1 LTVKPDAL
9 RAPSA
14 VFQSVHR
21 IRFRGPAISVH
32 DPAAGDDPAL
42 TGAKE
47 ELVVEFELTEEQ
59 RMVMEMVRDF
69 GQTEIAP
76 MVKDYEPKGEYP
88 QPIIDKLGE
97 LGLLGMM
104 VPEEFSGAGLDTVSS
119 CLAIRELAAACPS
132 TAITLSVTN
141 SVYCGP
147 LINFGTEEQKRK
159 YLEPSAAGNFVG
171 GFALTEPGTG
181 SDASALQAKAEKSEG
196 GYLCNG
202 VKSWVTNGLVGKAF
216 VVLLVTAP
224 DSGSKRLSAFILDPS
239 MKGFRFG
246 KAEEK
251 MGLKSSMTTEI
262 ILEDCF
268 VPEENLL
275 GAEGDGLK
283 IALST
288 LDGARIGVAAQ
299 CIGMAQGAF
308 REALAYSQ
316 ERKTFGRRLA
326 QHQAVQFMLAD
337 AATEI
342 EAGNLLMFR
351 AALRKDR
358 GKNHGKEA
366 SMAKLFC
373 SEMANRVTSNALQ
386 IFGAYGY
393 SREYPV
399 ERFFRDARV
408 TTIYEGTSEI
418 QRIVISR
425 ALMSN

>member
-1 LTVKPDAL
+1 
-9 RAPSA
+9 
-14 VFQSVHR
+14 
-21 IRFRGPAISVH
+21 
-32 DPAAGDDPAL
+32 
-42 TGAKE
+42 
-47 ELVVEFELTEEQ
+47 VEFELTEEQ

-69 GQTEIAP
+69 GQSEIAP
-76 MVKDYEPKGEYP
+76 AVKEYEPKGEFP
-88 QPIIDKLGE
+88 HEIIAKLGE

-104 VPEEFSGAGLDTVSS
+104 VPEAFSGAALDTVSA
-119 CLAIRELAAACPS
+119 CLSIRELAAVCPS
-132 TAITLSVTN
+132 TAITVSVTN

-147 LINFGTEEQKRK
+147 LINFGSDDQKRK
-159 YLEPSAAGNFVG
+159 YLEPSAQGQWIG

-181 SDASALQAKAEKSEG
+181 SDASALQAKAEKTDG
-196 GYLCNG
+196 GWICNG
-202 VKSWVTNGLVGKAF
+202 VKSWVTNGEVGKAF
-216 VVLLVTAP
+216 VVMLVTDP
-224 DSGSKRLSAFILDPS
+224 DGGSKRLSTFILDPS

-246 KAEEK
+246 KIEEK

-268 VPEENLL
+268 VPDENLL
-275 GAEGDGLK
+275 GERGQGLQ

-308 REALAYSQ
+308 GEALAYSR
-316 ERKTFGRRLA
+316 ERETFGRQLA

-342 EAGNLLMFR
+342 EAGNLLMLN
-351 AALRKDR
+351 AAQRKDR
-358 GKNHGKEA
+358 GEKHSKEA

-373 SEMANRVTSNALQ
+373 SEMANRVASSALQ

-418 QRIVISR
+418 QRIVIAR
-425 ALMSN
+425 NLMAG

>member
-1 LTVKPDAL
+1 ME
-9 RAPSA
+9 
-14 VFQSVHR
+14 FQM
-21 IRFRGPAISVH
+21 
-32 DPAAGDDPAL
+32 
-42 TGAKE
+42 
-47 ELVVEFELTEEQ
+47 TEEQ
-59 RMVMEMVRDF
+59 QMVMEMVRDF
-69 GQTEIAP
+69 GQSEIAP
-76 MVKDYEPKGEYP
+76 AVKDYEPQGEFP
-88 QPIIDKLGE
+88 HQIINKLGE

-104 VPEEFSGAGLDTVSS
+104 VPDTFSGAGLDMVSS
-119 CLAIRELAAACPS
+119 CLAIRELAAVCPS
-132 TAITLSVTN
+132 TAITVSVTN
-141 SVYCGP
+141 SVFCGP
-147 LINFGTEEQKRK
+147 LINFGSEEQKRK
-159 YLEPSAAGNFVG
+159 YLEPSAAGNYIG

-181 SDASALQAKAEKSEG
+181 SDASALQAKAEKTDG
-196 GYLCNG
+196 GYTCNG
-202 VKSWVTNGLVGKAF
+202 VKSWVTNGLVGQAF

-224 DSGSKRLSAFILDPS
+224 ESGSKRLSAFILDPS

-268 VPEENLL
+268 VPQENLL
-275 GAEGDGLK
+275 GEEGMGLK

-299 CIGMAQGAF
+299 CIGMARGAF
-308 REALAYSQ
+308 EEALAYSR
-316 ERKTFGRRLA
+316 ERETFGRQLA

-342 EAGNLLMFR
+342 EAGNLLMLR

-358 GKNHGKEA
+358 GEKHGKEA

-425 ALMSN
+425 ALMSD

>member
-1 LTVKPDAL
+1 M
-9 RAPSA
+9 
-14 VFQSVHR
+14 
-21 IRFRGPAISVH
+21 
-32 DPAAGDDPAL
+32 
-42 TGAKE
+42 
-47 ELVVEFELTEEQ
+47 EFELTEEQ

-69 GQTEIAP
+69 GQSEIAP
-76 MVKDYEPKGEYP
+76 AVKEYEPKGEFP
-88 QPIIDKLGE
+88 HEIIAKLGE

-104 VPEEFSGAGLDTVSS
+104 VPEAFSGAALDTVSA
-119 CLAIRELAAACPS
+119 CLSIRELAAVCPS
-132 TAITLSVTN
+132 TAITVSVTN

-147 LINFGTEEQKRK
+147 LINFGSDDQKRK
-159 YLEPSAAGNFVG
+159 YLEPSAQGQWIG

-181 SDASALQAKAEKSEG
+181 SDASALQAKAEKTDG
-196 GYLCNG
+196 GWICNG
-202 VKSWVTNGLVGKAF
+202 VKSWVTNGEVGKAF
-216 VVLLVTAP
+216 VVMLVTDP
-224 DSGSKRLSAFILDPS
+224 DGGSKRLSTFILDPS

-246 KAEEK
+246 KIEEK

-268 VPEENLL
+268 VPDENLL
-275 GAEGDGLK
+275 GERGQGLQ

-308 REALAYSQ
+308 GEALAYSR
-316 ERKTFGRRLA
+316 ERETFGRQLA

-342 EAGNLLMFR
+342 EAGNLLMLN
-351 AALRKDR
+351 AAQRKDR
-358 GKNHGKEA
+358 GEKHSKEA

-373 SEMANRVTSNALQ
+373 SEMANRVASSALQ

-418 QRIVISR
+418 QRIVIAR
-425 ALMSN
+425 NLMAG

>member
-1 LTVKPDAL
+1 MT
-9 RAPSA
+9 
-14 VFQSVHR
+14 
-21 IRFRGPAISVH
+21 
-32 DPAAGDDPAL
+32 GD
-42 TGAKE
+42 KE

-59 RMVMEMVRDF
+59 QMVMEMVRDF
-69 GQTEIAP
+69 GQAEIAP
-76 MVKDYEPKGEYP
+76 LVKEYEPKGEFP
-88 QPIIDKLGE
+88 QGIIDKLGE

-104 VPEEFSGAGLDTVSS
+104 VPESFSGAGLDMVSS
-119 CLAIRELAAACPS
+119 CLAIRELAAVCPS
-132 TAITLSVTN
+132 TAITVSVTN
-141 SVYCGP
+141 SVFCGP
-147 LINFGTEEQKRK
+147 LINFGNDEQKRA
-159 YLEPSAAGNFVG
+159 YLEPSAAGQFIG

-181 SDASALQAKAEKSEG
+181 SDASALQAKAVKTDG
-196 GYLCNG
+196 GWICNG

-216 VVLLVTAP
+216 VVLLVT
-224 DSGSKRLSAFILDPS
+224 DSGAGSKRLSAFILDPS
-239 MKGFRFG
+239 MEGFRFG

-268 VPEENLL
+268 VPDANLL
-275 GAEGDGLK
+275 CGPGMGLQ

-288 LDGARIGVAAQ
+288 LDGARIGVASQ
-299 CIGMAQGAF
+299 CVGMAQGAF

-316 ERKTFGRRLA
+316 ERETFGRPLA

-342 EAGNLLMFR
+342 EAGNLLMLR
-351 AALRKDR
+351 AALLKDS
-358 GKNHGKEA
+358 GKSHGKEA

-418 QRIVISR
+418 QRIVIAR
-425 ALMSN
+425 ALTRD

>member
-1 LTVKPDAL
+1 M
-9 RAPSA
+9 
-14 VFQSVHR
+14 
-21 IRFRGPAISVH
+21 
-32 DPAAGDDPAL
+32 
-42 TGAKE
+42 
-47 ELVVEFELTEEQ
+47 EFELTEEQ

-69 GQTEIAP
+69 GQSEIAP
-76 MVKDYEPKGEYP
+76 AVKDYEAKGEFP
-88 QPIIDKLGE
+88 QGIIDKLGE

-104 VPEEFSGAGLDTVSS
+104 VPESFSGAGLDMVSS
-119 CLAIRELAAACPS
+119 CLAIRELAAVCPS
-132 TAITLSVTN
+132 TAITVSVTN

-147 LINFGTEEQKRK
+147 LINYGSEELKRK
-159 YLEPSAAGNFVG
+159 FLEPSAAGQFIG

-181 SDASALQAKAEKSEG
+181 SDASALQAKAEKTDG
-196 GYLCNG
+196 GYICNG
-202 VKSWVTNGLVGKAF
+202 VKSWVTNGQVGKAF
-216 VVLLVTAP
+216 VVLLVTSP
-224 DSGSKRLSAFILDPS
+224 DVGSNRLSAFILDPS
-239 MKGFRFG
+239 MEGLRFG

-251 MGLKSSMTTEI
+251 MGLKASCTTEI

-268 VPEENLL
+268 VPEANLL
-275 GAEGDGLK
+275 GEEGMGLA

-316 ERKTFGRRLA
+316 ERETFGRKLA
-326 QHQAVQFMLAD
+326 QHQAIQFLLAD

-342 EAGNLLMFR
+342 EASNLLMLR
-351 AALRKDR
+351 AALLKDQ
-358 GKNHGKEA
+358 GKSHGKEA
-366 SMAKLFC
+366 SMAKLFS

-425 ALMSN
+425 ALMKD